1 MIGLLLSSIMT
12 GSALAYGTATTSNG
26 FTVNDWYSNS
36 PQNGGSH
43 LYHSSGND
51 RWKIVN
57 GVETYQ
63 SHYSNTT
70 IQRGKNNTIIAQSG
84 RQWSSAKRA
93 TSNISYP
100 NGNWGGYGWWGT
112 WWQRFDHLNFF
123 GYGEHFFHNQKFYV
137 ITTHS
142 WKRVDRDGFVS
153 HQAPLISLFP

>member
-1 MIGLLLSSIMT
+1 MKKRLKVIMIGLLLSSIMT

-51 RWKIVN
+51 MWKIVN

-70 IQRGKNNTIIAQSG
+70 IQRGKTILLLPNQEDNGAAPKGLLRI
-84 RQWSSAKRA
+84 
-93 TSNISYP
+93 YP
-100 NGNWGGYGWWGT
+100 ILMEIGAAMAG
-112 WWQRFDHLNFF
+112 
-123 GYGEHFFHNQKFYV
+123 GEHDDNGL
-137 ITTHS
+137 IT
-142 WKRVDRDGFVS
+142 
-153 HQAPLISLFP
+153 